1 MRFTTEQALRHP
13 WWVSVI
19 RLGFTDS
26 RQACHVFGLEQK
38 NKKQI
43 KVHRFP
49 DPVTSHTVQE
59 LVNINDAEQVH
70 ALGIKYK
77 QTQMY
82 LIHDWF
88 YYWVC
93 NFQKETFSSAGVKG
107 KIVLVLQRVK
117 RNIWNIGQKYRRVGK
132 KRFSDQFRVP
142 GRKVSVPPPP
152 PSCLSCSVC
161 HFCRIIGKT
170 ARSQDIYYSVS
181 VQIQKNF
188 AKSKWKVSCLRLG
201 LLRWL
206 IWCRVK
212 PFWWRTL

>member
-1 MRFTTEQALRHP
+1 MLQKNPKMRFTTEQALRHP

-43 KVHRFP
+43 KAHRFP

-132 KRFSDQFRVP
+132 K
-142 GRKVSVPPPP
+142 KVLRPVSCTWEEGFCASSSSFMSVLL
-152 PSCLSCSVC
+152 CLS
-161 HFCRIIGKT
+161 F
-170 ARSQDIYYSVS
+170 
-181 VQIQKNF
+181 
-188 AKSKWKVSCLRLG
+188 L
-201 LLRWL
+201 
-206 IWCRVK
+206 
-212 PFWWRTL
+212 